1 SSSTWARQPKTTKP
15 RDHRTA
21 MSTNA
26 DKPYDK
32 FDTETDDI
40 PQGGDTVDNSY
51 AMSDNGSGP
60 IPVIKDEQ
68 RVEQPNDRRNPD
80 SDRALDQDEQEAI
93 DKQNILRGGRTR
105 GAKPTGPGYNEPG
118 DEEGLPGPDDG
129 TSSTR

>member
-1 SSSTWARQPKTTKP
+1 
-15 RDHRTA
+15 

-80 SDRALDQDEQEAI
+80 SDRALGVCICAI
-93 DKQNILRGGRTR
+93 IKETNLTNDPSQIKMNRKL
-105 GAKPTGPGYNEPG
+105 
-118 DEEGLPGPDDG
+118 
-129 TSSTR
+129 